1 MIKIIFE
8 SKKILNEIKM
18 EQVLPRL
25 DSEAFEKMALRKFKK
40 MYGYADPDEKM
51 LKHYKEHFISTS
63 KVVEDEKYRPEA
75 LNWIITNFINDN
87 IDIITYPLASKLNFF
102 YTIKKANK
110 PGILSKN
117 NIYDI
122 AGEEEL
128 DAILD
133 QAKPAWDA
141 YIKEKNNLDAK
152 KGTKKI
158 YEDEEWNVYLPLN
171 KGAACE
177 LGKGTSWCT
186 AAPGLQYYE
195 KYTKDKDEAIIT
207 FISKEDS
214 DKKYQFQYKKNGS
227 SEFKDRNNKEIQD
240 IILKNKLN
248 DIVKK
253 VAHKINPF
261 VEEESNK
268 YSLEYL
274 PNGGYRVEESG
285 NIEYYNKDQEYHRED
300 GPAIEEKSG
309 FKSWWLNGKRHR
321 EDGPAI
327 EFPDGTKSWYL
338 NGQFLRNEEEFLQT
352 LKTDREQNLFEVIRR
367 KNNKYCLYS
376 KKTNR
381 NLGCYKTKAEVKKR
395 ERQVQYFKHIKEE
408 VIKVLYEVI

>member
-8 SKKILNEIKM
+8 NKKIINEIKM

-25 DSEAFEKMALRKFKK
+25 DSKEFEEMALKKFKK
-40 MYGYADPDEKM
+40 MYGYSDFDEKS
-51 LKHYKEHFISTS
+51 LKHYKKQFISMS
-63 KVVEDEKYRPEA
+63 EVVQDEKYRPEA
-75 LNWIITNFINDN
+75 LNWLITNFINN
-87 IDIITYPLASKLNFF
+87 RIEIITYPIASKLNFF

-110 PGILSKN
+110 PGILSKT

-122 AGEEEL
+122 HGEEEL
-128 DAILD
+128 DDVLD
-133 QAKPAWDA
+133 KAKPAWEA
-141 YIKEKNNLDAK
+141 YLKEKENLDAE
-152 KGTKKI
+152 KGTRKI
-158 YEDEEWNVYLPLN
+158 YEDNYWNIYIPLN
-171 KGAACE
+171 KGAACK
-177 LGKGTSWCT
+177 LGKDTSWCT
-186 AAPGLQYYE
+186 AAPGLEYYNR
-195 KYTKDKDEAIIT
+195 YTQDKDEPLII
-207 FISKEDS
+207 FISKQQPGE
-214 DKKYQFQYKKNGS
+214 KYQFQYKKNGDH
-227 SEFKDRNNKEIQD
+227 EFKDRNNNQIQD
-240 IILKNKLN
+240 IFIKNELN
-248 DIVKK
+248 ELVKK
-253 VAHKINPF
+253 IADKINPF
-261 VEEESNK
+261 VKEESNK
-268 YSLEYL
+268 FSLEYL